1 MKSSHLTTNPSQ
13 PPQNWIENKV
23 GRFWDYLV
31 EIPRKPQGMF
41 STKGKRAKWLN
52 FNLLPPSNG
61 NEDKEHP
68 LKIASAFEIMV
79 PECVRNS
86 PVLVVSTCNANATEI
101 AMYLESQNMEV
112 CLTNA
117 VDLALHAIAD
127 APEHWGILFILM
139 DELEDEKSTIDY
151 LRLFRAIQP
160 KLPTVLISETFQKN
174 DFGTDQADICDV
186 SLKLPFSKTSLVL
199 AMSQAHQNNRLLDKS
214 G

>member
-1 MKSSHLTTNPSQ
+1 MKSSHLTTNPS
-13 PPQNWIENKV
+13 PPLQDCVENKI
-23 GRFWDYLV
+23 GGFWDYFV
-31 EIPRKPQGMF
+31 EIPRNPKGIF
-41 STKGKRAKWLN
+41 SIAKKRANWKN

-61 NEDKEHP
+61 NEDKEHSQ
-68 LKIASAFEIMV
+68 KTASAFEIMV

-86 PVLVVSTCNANATEI
+86 PVLVISTCNKNATEI
-101 AMYLESQNMEV
+101 TMYLESQNMEV

-127 APEHWGILFILM
+127 APRHWGILFILM

-160 KLPTVLISETFQKN
+160 KLPTVLLSKTFQKN
-174 DFGTDQADICDV
+174 DFGTDQADLCDV
-186 SLKLPFSKTSLVL
+186 SLKLPTSKTSLVI
-199 AMSQAHQNNRLLDKS
+199 AMSQANQNNRLLDKP